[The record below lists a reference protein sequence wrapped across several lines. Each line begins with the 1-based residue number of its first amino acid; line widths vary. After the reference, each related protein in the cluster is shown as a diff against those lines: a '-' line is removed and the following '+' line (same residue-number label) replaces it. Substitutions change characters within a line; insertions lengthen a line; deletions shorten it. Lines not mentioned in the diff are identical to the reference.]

1 MHKPWHQR
9 SMMKYNVGGPVSQR
23 RQRRNLPRVKS
34 PVTINEEKRLPSL
47 IPNKR
52 GRSVGVDENLIK
64 YLKKQIKDIPV
75 NELPL
80 GEDIGGTTPMR
91 RFLNHP
97 QFVHNRR
104 KNTPQGKA
112 LSGLIKEQ
120 ERLNLLAD
128 FEKQLE
134 FEKNPER
141 KNILRKKINEL
152 KNSGVGGLINARNFD
167 IKKGIE
173 RDPAKLLGIETPSIE
188 LPQFDTS
195 GQRIQKEIDNA
206 NTQSV
211 DIDLESVIPTASGE
225 EVDQTEVAETTESDP
240 SPTPEEPQEETV
252 EDFIERMSRESF
264 IERSPEYRPEAI
276 RAGNVAQMYGEIAPG
291 QVGGFGVGL
300 SRGARTAELRQ
311 QGIEDKEREYEKE
324 RAIEMAKL
332 AAEPAYGDLADL
344 TVGQLGGKNI
354 IAQIYKSK
362 RPGSY
367 NSKFAEGQA
376 ANVIQVVDEGTRTL
390 NRYLKAIDALSA
402 NAELATG
409 GLPQLQKLAAQMGTL
424 FNLKPS
430 ASNMQSQEAI
440 VDFLQL
446 ELAKELLGEGGKTIS
461 DTERQMVKD
470 ALGQPGT
477 LTSPDVLKRRLKEV
491 KLKLLSSRDAHKRF
505 LNNAAEKFPDIAAEL
520 SRRNETVKKSDYM
533 GN

>member
-1 MHKPWHQR
+1 
-9 SMMKYNVGGPVSQR
+9 
-23 RQRRNLPRVKS
+23 
-34 PVTINEEKRLPSL
+34 
-47 IPNKR
+47 
-52 GRSVGVDENLIK
+52 
-64 YLKKQIKDIPV
+64 
-75 NELPL
+75 
-80 GEDIGGTTPMR
+80 
-91 RFLNHP
+91 
-97 QFVHNRR
+97 
-104 KNTPQGKA
+104 
-112 LSGLIKEQ
+112 
-120 ERLNLLAD
+120 
-128 FEKQLE
+128 
-134 FEKNPER
+134 
-141 KNILRKKINEL
+141 
-152 KNSGVGGLINARNFD
+152 
-167 IKKGIE
+167 
-173 RDPAKLLGIETPSIE
+173 
-188 LPQFDTS
+188 
-195 GQRIQKEIDNA
+195 
-206 NTQSV
+206 
-211 DIDLESVIPTASGE
+211 
-225 EVDQTEVAETTESDP
+225 
-240 SPTPEEPQEETV
+240 
-252 EDFIERMSRESF
+252 MSRESF

-390 NRYLKAIDALSA
+390 NRYLKAIDTLSA
-402 NAELATG
+402 NADLATG